1 MQQYPV
7 VPLDAEASK
16 LAEILAYIQRL
27 RDEDITDSTNL
38 VNRFM
43 LGRKVG
49 KIPASSADVAATDR
63 IGDFNFALD
72 ATYMYFFVDNAG
84 TPEWRRVTMGT
95 F

>member
-7 VPLDAEASK
+7 IPLDAEAPK
-16 LAEILAYIQRL
+16 LAETLAYIQRL
-27 RDEDITDSTNL
+27 RDEDITDSDNL

-49 KIPASSADVAATDR
+49 KIPTASNDVVATDR
-63 IGDFNFALD
+63 IGDFNFALN
-72 ATYMYFFVDNAG
+72 AAYLYFFVDNVG
-84 TPEWRRVTMGT
+84 TPEWRRITMSS

>member
-7 VPLDAEASK
+7 IPLDAEAPE
-16 LAEILAYIQRL
+16 LAKSLAYIQRL
-27 RDEDITDSTNL
+27 REEDITDNTNL
-38 VNRFM
+38 VSRFM

-49 KIPASSADVAATDR
+49 KIPTTSNDVAATDR

-72 ATYMYFFVDNAG
+72 ASYMYFFVDNAG
-84 TPEWRRVTMGT
+84 TPEWRRITMGA